1 MKKNRNML
9 WGILCLVSVLLCSLP
24 VMANPLAIKTMIDD
38 EIELA
43 QSHNPS
49 LIPDNKDTEKRNTDS
64 KSDRE
69 RTDRVLQEDG
79 MRMDPRNT
87 PPSGSINDP
96 GSPNLNNPAG
106 VGQPG
111 AAAPGGSGY

>member
-1 MKKNRNML
+1 MKRNSNVL
-9 WGILCLVSVLLCSLP
+9 WTILGLVSILLWSLP
-24 VMANPLAIKTMIDD
+24 VIANPLAIKTMADD
-38 EIELA
+38 ELILA

-49 LIPDNKDTEKRNTDS
+49 LIPDNKDMEKRNTDS
-64 KSDRE
+64 KSDPQQS
-69 RTDRVLQEDG
+69 DPALQPDG

-87 PPSGSINDP
+87 PPSGSVNDP

-111 AAAPGGSGY
+111 TAAPGGSGY